1 MNEKYMRAAIDLAKK
16 GKGRVSPNP
25 LVGAVI
31 VKNSKIIGQ
40 GYHEEYGQNHAEINA
55 IKSAKEDLKGS
66 TMYITLEPCC
76 HYGNT
81 PPCVDEI
88 IKSKISK
95 IVIGHLDPNPIVSG
109 NGVKKLIHN
118 NIEVVI
124 DVLRDECMKMNEVFL
139 KYISNKEP
147 FVIMKNAMSLDG
159 KIATY
164 AGESKWISS
173 QKSREKV
180 HELRSQVSAIMV
192 GVDTIIKDNP
202 SLTCRLIKGKN
213 PIRIIVDSSLRIPIN
228 SIVLKDNCSKTIIAT
243 TNNSNKG
250 KIEKL
255 RSEGIDVLVIDK
267 KDNKVDLKKLMKVL
281 GRLNIDS
288 VLLEGGSTL
297 NFSALKEDI
306 VDKVQIYIAPIIL
319 GGRLA
324 KTPVGGDGV
333 KYLSDAYNLKN
344 ITAKVIDRD
353 ILVEGYIRRK
363 EA

>member
-1 MNEKYMRAAIDLAKK
+1 MHEKYMKIAIDLAKK
-16 GKGRVSPNP
+16 GRGHVSPNP
-25 LVGAVI
+25 LVGAII
-31 VKNSKIIGQ
+31 VKGSKIIAQ
-40 GYHEEYGQNHAEINA
+40 GYHEKYGQNHAEINA
-55 IKSAKEDLKGS
+55 IKSAKEDLKES
-66 TMYITLEPCC
+66 TMYVTLEPCC

-95 IVIGHLDPNPIVSG
+95 VVIGHLDPNPIVSG
-109 NGVKKLIHN
+109 KGVKKLIQN

-139 KYISNKEP
+139 KYILNKEP

-180 HELRSQVSAIMV
+180 HELRSEVSAIMV
-192 GVDTIIKDNP
+192 GVDTIIKDDP
-202 SLTCRLIKGKN
+202 SLTCRLVKGKN

-228 SIVLKDNCSKTIIAT
+228 SIVLNDNCSKTIIVT
-243 TNNSNKG
+243 TNNSNNEKV
-250 KIEKL
+250 EKL
-255 RSEGIDVLVIDK
+255 KSQRIDVLVIDK
-267 KDNKVDLKKLMKVL
+267 KDNRVDLKKLMEAL

-297 NFSALKEDI
+297 NFSALKEGI
-306 VDKVQIYIAPIIL
+306 VDKVQIYIAPMIL
-319 GGRLA
+319 GGKLA
-324 KTPVGGDGV
+324 KTPVGGEGV
-333 KYLSDAYNLKN
+333 KYLSDAYNLTS

-353 ILVEGYIRRK
+353 ILVEGYIHRK